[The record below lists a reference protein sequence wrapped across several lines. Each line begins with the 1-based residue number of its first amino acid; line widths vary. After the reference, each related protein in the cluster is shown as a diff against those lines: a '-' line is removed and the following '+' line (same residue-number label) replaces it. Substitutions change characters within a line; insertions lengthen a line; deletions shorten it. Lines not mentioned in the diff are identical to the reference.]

1 MPRRCPKLGS
11 NVATSSPA
19 RCSGKFPKGRA
30 RGGHAELAPHHGRA
44 PLPRALP
51 LSRSCSSLI
60 ARPSSSVPRS
70 LPALSLGPL
79 SRPSPGCARTSPWP
93 AGQACR
99 RRVLAAPSSLESYRV
114 RQHLPRRA
122 PPLRLPFSGHRSR
135 RSAVAAG
142 AAAGAPPARAAGR
155 PQAASGRAGKPRG
168 CARAHGPS
176 PPLPPPATRL
186 LRPANSGLLRS
197 SFKNREQGPWLRI
210 RVLGGAFL

>member
-19 RCSGKFPKGRA
+19 RCSWKFPKGGA
-30 RGGHAELAPHHGRA
+30 RGSHAELAPHHGLA

-60 ARPSSSVPRS
+60 AHPSSSVPRS

-79 SRPSPGCARTSPWP
+79 SRLSPGCARTSPWP

-142 AAAGAPPARAAGR
+142 AATGAPPACAAGR

-186 LRPANSGLLRS
+186 LRPANSELLRC
-197 SFKNREQGPWLRI
+197 SFKNREQGLCLKI
-210 RVLGGAFL
+210 REKGRS

>member
-30 RGGHAELAPHHGRA
+30 RGNHARAGRPCRCRVPASLSRRLAPCA
-44 PLPRALP
+44 
-51 LSRSCSSLI
+51 SKTE
-60 ARPSSSVPRS
+60 RPSSSVPRS

-99 RRVLAAPSSLESYRV
+99 RRVLATPSSLESYRV
-114 RQHLPRRA
+114 RQHLPCRA
-122 PPLRLPFSGHRSR
+122 PPLRLPFFGHRSR
-135 RSAVAAG
+135 RSIVTAG

-155 PQAASGRAGKPRG
+155 PQAASGRAGNPRG
-168 CARAHGPS
+168 CARTPWCSPAPQPPTAW
-176 PPLPPPATRL
+176 PPLAVSAVPDGLPA
-186 LRPANSGLLRS
+186 PNSR
-197 SFKNREQGPWLRI
+197 QGPQAQI
-210 RVLGGAFL
+210 RLSKGA

>member
-19 RCSGKFPKGRA
+19 RCTGKFPKGEA
-30 RGGHAELAPHHGRA
+30 RGSHAELAPHHGLA
-44 PLPRALP
+44 PLPCALP

-114 RQHLPRRA
+114 RQHLPCRA

-135 RSAVAAG
+135 HSAVAAV
-142 AAAGAPPARAAGR
+142 AAAGAPLLAWLAGHKPPRAKLGSPEVRTGPWSLPTTSPAGDEA
-155 PQAASGRAGKPRG
+155 PPAGKQ
-168 CARAHGPS
+168 RAPA
-176 PPLPPPATRL
+176 LP
-186 LRPANSGLLRS
+186 
-197 SFKNREQGPWLRI
+197 FKNLRQGPRLRI
-210 RVLGGAFL
+210 